1 MGMEKVLHVRLLDGF
16 RLLIFWSVS
25 FALLRQRCATIL
37 KMLTC
42 LVCKLNVE
50 LGSFVDLKSDLYDHL
65 NGHKENG
72 EIALALL
79 CIQTDNCL
87 SRVNSIKDYVNHF
100 LNFHSAEDDYLLD
113 LKASAFDMFL
123 ELRSKNAIPYT
134 TSIEI
139 LDYVKTF
146 VTSVIRKSVAIIQQE
161 FPNNAERHDHETAR
175 VDSIISKLSS
185 IPEIFLDFNTE
196 WKVQKH
202 YNRHPRFVKPEKVRL
217 GFNETTHRFNTAQY
231 VPIRKTLQSIVL
243 DQEIADMLLFRQ
255 RPNSRNSNGIY
266 EEYQDGS
273 RYKENELF
281 SSDTIL
287 APKIKLQVFADG
299 VNLNS
304 NQRPRHNGTMFYFT
318 LQDLVPRYN
327 AAMANIHLIAICK
340 SKDLKE
346 GSGEDN
352 GYKKFSVLL

>member
-37 KMLTC
+37 KMLKC
-42 LVCKLNVE
+42 PVCKLNVE

-72 EIALALL
+72 EIALPLL

-87 SRVNSIKDYVNHF
+87 SRVNSVKDYVNHF
-100 LNFHSAEDDYLLD
+100 LNFHSADDAVRPNQFIEDAESDHMSTDEFDIVHDNEVVNIIIDPPASVVDSDSYSDRSDPDEDEDDYLLD
-113 LKASAFDMFL
+113 LKASAFDMLL

-139 LDYVKTF
+139 LDHVKTF

-161 FPNNAERHDHETAR
+161 FPNNAERHADETAR

-255 RPNSRNSNGIY
+255 RPNSGN
-266 EEYQDGS
+266 
-273 RYKENELF
+273 
-281 SSDTIL
+281 
-287 APKIKLQVFADG
+287 
-299 VNLNS
+299 
-304 NQRPRHNGTMFYFT
+304 
-318 LQDLVPRYN
+318 
-327 AAMANIHLIAICK
+327 
-340 SKDLKE
+340 
-346 GSGEDN
+346 
-352 GYKKFSVLL
+352 